1 MSDKV
6 LVWLWLPEC
15 TKVKVGQ
22 TQTAEGSLELRNNDM
37 HASRHALD
45 ALQYAEGTVICQLG
59 LSGEVLAMADA
70 MIVLHEFMCW
80 CAEQALLRER
90 EARREPDPKSWTAIE
105 TKRKWLKGE
114 ANDAELDVA
123 SAAARDAAWAAA
135 RDAAWAAAVSA
146 AWAAAWSATLG
157 DARDIVWAVWEV
169 AWESAWSAAWNTA
182 WEFAWDT
189 TKVAAK
195 SATRDATWDSQN
207 AKLEEMLNALLKE
220 GEQ

>member
-6 LVWLWLPEC
+6 LVWQWLPEC

-37 HASRHALD
+37 HASRRALD

-90 EARREPDPKSWTAIE
+90 EAGHEPDLRSWTAIE

-114 ANDAELDVA
+114 ATDEELVTVELEAWDAARSTVEGA
-123 SAAARDAAWAAA
+123 SAAR
-135 RDAAWAAAVSA
+135 S
-146 AWAAAWSATLG
+146 AAWSATLG
-157 DARDIVWAVWEV
+157 DARDIVWAVWEA

-182 WEFAWDT
+182 WKFTWDA

-207 AKLEEMLNALLKE
+207 AKLEEMLTALLE
-220 GEQ
+220 GAK